1 MRYIHSQICNDIDVV
16 AGQTQSYD
24 LPINPVSLILLT
36 MRWTQDRTGPYSYSQ
51 IDGILSIISKIDVTY
66 KGRTLFSA
74 SGQDAVML
82 SRLISG
88 AEPVLHNAIDSDN
101 AIRMCTIP
109 IALAPYLYSPDWAS
123 PASKRGELQL
133 QITCSTP
140 PAIITLATYGV
151 EVVELEGAEPKYYM
165 QCTPHAVLPAATGMI
180 DIDLPIGNDLCGIML
195 RAAKVPD
202 ATNDLC
208 SITSAALLVD
218 NREEYI
224 SYASWAALRTHAQM
238 RAPEMV
244 GNTRHQHALG
254 DVVAG
259 SWTTETVLAPSYT
272 QHYGYIDLMPAGIED
287 YILSTAGHSRI
298 HLAIDCGNTS
308 QIIAY
313 PILRCALAQ

>member
-1 MRYIHSQICNDIDVV
+1 MRYIHSQLCNDIEVV

-24 LPINPVSLILLT
+24 LPINPVTMILLT
-36 MRWTQDRTGPYSYSQ
+36 MRWQQDKTGPYSYSQ
-51 IDGILSIISKIDVTY
+51 IDQLLGIISKIDVTY
-66 KGRTLFSA
+66 KGRTLYSA

-82 SRLISG
+82 SRMLSG

-109 IALAPYLYSPDWAS
+109 IALTPYIYSPDWAS

-140 PAIITLATYGV
+140 PNIIMSPTYSA
-151 EVVELEGAEPKYYM
+151 EVIELEGAEPKYYM
-165 QCTPHAVLPAATGMI
+165 QCTPHAVLPSATGMI
-180 DIDLPIGNDLCGIML
+180 DIDLPIGNDLCGVML

-202 ATNDLC
+202 ATDDLC

-238 RAPEMV
+238 RAPEMQ

-259 SWTTETVLAPSYT
+259 SMTTETILAPSYT
-272 QHYGYIDLMPAGIED
+272 HHYGYIDLMPSGIED
-287 YILSTAGHSRI
+287 YILPTAGHSRV
-298 HLAIDCGNTS
+298 HLAIDCGDTS

-313 PILRCALAQ
+313 PILRCALTQ

>member
-1 MRYIHSQICNDIDVV
+1 MKYIHSQLCNDITVTP
-16 AGQTQSYD
+16 GQTQSYD

-36 MRWTQDRTGPYSYSQ
+36 MRWVQDRTGPYSYSQ
-51 IDGILSIISKIDVTY
+51 IDSILSVISKIDVTY
-66 KGRTLFSA
+66 KGRTLYSA

-82 SRLISG
+82 TRLISG
-88 AEPVLHNAIDSDN
+88 AEPVVHNAIDADN

-133 QITCSTP
+133 QITCAAP
-140 PAIITLATYGV
+140 PAIIIGATYSA
-151 EVVELEGAEPKYYM
+151 EVIEIEGAEPKYYM

-180 DIDLPIGNDLCGIML
+180 DIDLPIGQDLCGVML

-202 ATNDLC
+202 ATNDHC

-254 DVVAG
+254 DVMTGA
-259 SWTTETVLAPSYT
+259 WTTETVLAPSYT

-287 YILSTAGHSRI
+287 YILSTAGRSRVHI
-298 HLAIDCGNTS
+298 AIDCGDTS

-313 PILRCALAQ
+313 PILRCALTQ

>member
-1 MRYIHSQICNDIDVV
+1 MKYIHSQLCNDITVTP
-16 AGQTQSYD
+16 GQTQSYD
-24 LPINPVSLILLT
+24 LPINPVTMILLT
-36 MRWTQDRTGPYSYSQ
+36 MRWVQARTGPYSYSQ
-51 IDGILSIISKIDVTY
+51 IDSILSVISKIDVTY
-66 KGRTLFSA
+66 KGRTLYSA

-82 SRLISG
+82 TRLISG
-88 AEPVLHNAIDSDN
+88 AEPVLHNAIDANS

-109 IALAPYLYSPDWAS
+109 IALTPYIYSPDWAS

-133 QITCSTP
+133 QITCATP
-140 PAIITLATYGV
+140 PAEITGATYGA
-151 EVVELEGAEPKYYM
+151 EVVELEAAEPKYYM

-180 DIDLPIGNDLCGIML
+180 DIDLPIGQDLCGVML

-259 SWTTETVLAPSYT
+259 SLTTETVLAPSYT

-287 YILSTAGHSRI
+287 YILATAGHSRV
-298 HLAIDCGNTS
+298 HLAIDCGDTS

-313 PILRCALAQ
+313 PILRCALTQ